1 MESLAQANLFE
12 LSRGPL
18 QITYSNIIGL
28 PIFNCRIKQQHWI
41 FRGSE
46 IQIQDTNIGQLITVT
61 LEDVPEDGEVIFTLI
76 LPIITVK
83 SAATETRIQVIG
95 ITTHKASHAYRHQSG
110 SQPNYSIVNLHG
122 TAQFALTQLNTP
134 TTTPRPV
141 HFSQ

>member
-1 MESLAQANLFE
+1 MESLTQANHFE

-18 QITYSNIIGL
+18 QITYSNIIGT
-28 PIFNCRIKQQHWI
+28 PIFNCRIKQQHWV

-46 IQIQDTNIGQLITVT
+46 IQIQNTHIGQLITVT

-95 ITTHKASHAYRHQSG
+95 ITTRKTSLAYYHQSS

-122 TAQFALTQLNTP
+122 TAQFALTQLNSSTIK
-134 TTTPRPV
+134 RRQV
-141 HFSQ
+141 VD